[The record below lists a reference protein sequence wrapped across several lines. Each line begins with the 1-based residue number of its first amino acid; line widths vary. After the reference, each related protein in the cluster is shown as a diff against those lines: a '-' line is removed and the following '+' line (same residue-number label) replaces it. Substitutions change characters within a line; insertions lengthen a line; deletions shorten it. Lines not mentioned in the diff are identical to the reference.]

1 MYLYLRFN
9 RGIYTI
15 KFIILVLIS
24 LSLATSVKAAHIT
37 FYASNLNDQQSIIL
51 TQSKWQ
57 QFSSTAG
64 KFTVSL
70 PGKPIEESETDED
83 GSVAN
88 NFTVVDGETVY
99 LVTYSDLVEEV
110 NQVAPEEI
118 FDAVC
123 EGYTADGDRLV
134 NKREVELDGYP
145 GRVVELNTTYGMVGK
160 ASMYL
165 VKNRLYQLIVFSPSK
180 EEGEKFFE
188 SFHIRGKE

>member
-1 MYLYLRFN
+1 MHLYLRFN
-9 RGIYTI
+9 RGIARI
-15 KFIILVLIS
+15 KLIILVLIS

-37 FYASNLNDQQSIIL
+37 FSTLNLNNQSIIL

-57 QFSSTAG
+57 QFSSIAG

-70 PGKPIEESETDED
+70 PGKPIEKSETDED

-110 NQVAPEEI
+110 NQVSPKEI

-123 EGYTADGDRLV
+123 EGYTADGDKLV
-134 NKREVELDGYP
+134 GKQEVELNGYP
-145 GRVVELNTTYGMVGK
+145 GRVVELNTTDGMVGK
-160 ASMYL
+160 ASIYL
-165 VKNRLYQLIVFSPSK
+165 AEKRLYQLIVISPAK
-180 EEGEKFFE
+180 EEGKQFFE
-188 SFHIRGKE
+188 SFQISDGGR

>member
-1 MYLYLRFN
+1 M
-9 RGIYTI
+9 
-15 KFIILVLIS
+15 KFILFALIS
-24 LSLATSVKAAHIT
+24 LSLTSSVKAA
-37 FYASNLNDQQSIIL
+37 NLVFPPTTINQPQSLIL

-57 QFSSTAG
+57 QFSSVAG

-110 NQVAPEEI
+110 NQIATDEI

-134 NKREVELDGYP
+134 NKREVKIDGYP
-145 GRVVELNTTYGMVGK
+145 GRMVELNTTDGMVGK

-165 VKNRLYQLIVFSPSK
+165 VGNRLYQLIVISSSK
-180 EEGEKFFE
+180 KEGENFFE
-188 SFHIRGKE
+188 SFHISGKE